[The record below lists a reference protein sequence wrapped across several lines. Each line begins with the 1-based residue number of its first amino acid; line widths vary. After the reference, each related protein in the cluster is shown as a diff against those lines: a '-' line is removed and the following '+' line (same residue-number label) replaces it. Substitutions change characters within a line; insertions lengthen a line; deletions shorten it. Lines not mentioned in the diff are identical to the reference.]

1 MSSELRDN
9 LIKTKQQL
17 LARSQTWGDDFTQC
31 PQKIKAITSTVVGE
45 IVGCN
50 SYMLE
55 RMVEQE
61 TTLIKVREGIT
72 VSNDLATAATAEVTQ
87 ATTDVQAISS
97 KMTKVEKDIKDIG
110 NVSRASLKAAHT
122 VQLRKSRNS
131 IIVRGLASV
140 VKNGVKESYEDMLA
154 AFQRILKQAKVPHL
168 RINDL
173 RRLPKVKSAKSDV
186 PASMEVEFV
195 TGGDKKSFFR
205 AITALQ
211 KSHKT
216 LGGKNQQ

>member
-9 LIKTKQQL
+9 LVKTRQQL
-17 LARSQTWGDDFTQC
+17 LARSQTWRDDFTQC
-31 PQKIKAITSTVVGE
+31 PQKIKDLAAITSAVVGE

-72 VSNDLATAATAEVTQ
+72 VSNDLATAATAEVAQ

-97 KMTKVEKDIKDIG
+97 QMTKVEKDIKGIG

-122 VQLRKSRNS
+122 VQLRESRNS

-140 VKNGVKESYEDMLA
+140 TKNGV
-154 AFQRILKQAKVPHL
+154 
-168 RINDL
+168 
-173 RRLPKVKSAKSDV
+173 
-186 PASMEVEFV
+186 
-195 TGGDKKSFFR
+195 
-205 AITALQ
+205 
-211 KSHKT
+211 
-216 LGGKNQQ
+216 

>member
-1 MSSELRDN
+1 M
-9 LIKTKQQL
+9 
-17 LARSQTWGDDFTQC
+17 
-31 PQKIKAITSTVVGE
+31 
-45 IVGCN
+45 
-50 SYMLE
+50 
-55 RMVEQE
+55 EQE